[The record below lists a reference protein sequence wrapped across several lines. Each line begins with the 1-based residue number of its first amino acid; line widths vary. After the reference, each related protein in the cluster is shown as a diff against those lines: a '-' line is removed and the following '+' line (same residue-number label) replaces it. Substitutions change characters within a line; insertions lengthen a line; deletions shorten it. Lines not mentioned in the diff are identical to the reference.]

1 MVNIGDSIPDFQL
14 PDADN
19 NSVNISTYKGKK
31 TVLVFYPAAFTG
43 VCQSELCNFRDNL
56 SKFNDVNA
64 LVIGISVDYPFSVKE
79 FKEKNNIP
87 FLLLCD
93 YNKTVIKQFGI
104 EYQNFLDLD
113 GYTVATRSVFL
124 IDEKGI
130 VRYKWLADNPGQE
143 PDYQEIQ
150 NSILNI

>member
-1 MVNIGDSIPDFQL
+1 MVNIGDSIPDFHL

-19 NSVNISTYKGKK
+19 NSVNISTYQGKK

-87 FLLLCD
+87 FLLLFD

-113 GYTVATRSVFL
+113 GYTVDTRSVFI

>member
-1 MVNIGDSIPDFQL
+1 MINVGDSIPDFQL
-14 PDADN
+14 PDADS

-43 VCQSELCNFRDNL
+43 VCQAELCNFRDNL

-113 GYTVATRSVFL
+113 GYTVATRSVFI

-130 VRYKWLADNPGQE
+130 VQYKWLADNPGQE